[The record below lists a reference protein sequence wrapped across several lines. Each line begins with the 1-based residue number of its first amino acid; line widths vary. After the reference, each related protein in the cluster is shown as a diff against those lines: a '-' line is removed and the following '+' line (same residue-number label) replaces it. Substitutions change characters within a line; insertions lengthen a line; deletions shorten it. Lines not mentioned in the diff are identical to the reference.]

1 MSTDERTPKATEPS
15 ALDEARSADAVPG
28 SQHLPPVKPDLS
40 EEPGNAGSPHQ
51 GQSGH
56 GGSGEDAELQ
66 SVGQSQSDRAAGS
79 TSS

>member
-1 MSTDERTPKATEPS
+1 MSTDESTPKVTERN
-15 ALDEARSADAVPG
+15 ALEEPRSTDAVPG
-28 SQHLPPVKPDLS
+28 SQHLPPVEPDLS

-79 TSS
+79 SS